1 MEKLTV
7 ELCKVFPYYT
17 IVHDSDL
24 DDDMEDIDHFVI
36 AAFVPKLSKAEL
48 RENRETDRKRPPTYC
63 VVVFELVGDVRER
76 E

>member
-48 RENRETDRKRPPTYC
+48 RENRERQTGNVLQHIVLLC
-63 VVVFELVGDVRER
+63 LSSLEM
-76 E
+76 